1 MSWQEKLFIFLQYVA
16 PQRLLSRAAGWL
28 ANSHTSWIKNAFIRW
43 FVKTYEVDMS
53 EAVEEDP
60 TAYYCFNDFFTRA
73 LKPEA
78 RPICALP
85 HSIVCPTDGVISQI
99 GDVQDGRIF
108 QAKGQEFT
116 LLELLGGKRQMAD
129 MFMGGTFANVYLSP
143 KDYHR
148 VHMPLR
154 STLQSM
160 VHVPGDLFSVN
171 RTTAAGVPRLFA
183 RNERVICI
191 FDTEAGPMAL
201 VLVGAMIVASI
212 ATVWAGQVTP
222 PSRRV
227 HTQQYAKAQSV
238 VLEKGAE
245 MGRFYLGSTVLVL
258 FGAKRAR
265 WAGFTSDTLVSM
277 GQSLGEILPYER
289 TSETIQEPPQE

>member
-1 MSWQEKLFIFLQYVA
+1 MSLQDKLFIFLQHIA
-16 PQRLLSRAAGWL
+16 PQRLISRAAGWL
-28 ANSHTSWIKNAFIRW
+28 ANSHTGWVKDAFIQW
-43 FVKTYEVDMS
+43 FVKAYDVDMS

-73 LKPEA
+73 IKPEV

-85 HSIVCPTDGVISQI
+85 HSVVCPTDGVISQI

-108 QAKGQEFT
+108 QAKGQDFT
-116 LLELLGGKRQMAD
+116 LLELLGGKRQLAD

-154 STLQSM
+154 GTLQAM

-171 RTTAAGVPRLFA
+171 RVTAAGVPRLFA

-191 FDTEAGPMAL
+191 FDTEAGPMAM

-222 PSRRV
+222 PARRV
-227 HTQQYAKAQSV
+227 HTQQYTKAQSV

-265 WAGFTSDTLVSM
+265 WAGFTSDTLVRM

-289 TSETIQEPPQE
+289 TSETLQQPPQE

>member
-1 MSWQEKLFIFLQYVA
+1 MTSQEKLFIALQYIT

-28 ANSHTSWIKNAFIRW
+28 ANSPISWIKNAFIRW
-43 FVKTYEVDMS
+43 FVKTYDVDMS
-53 EAVEEDP
+53 LAVEENP

-73 LKPEA
+73 LKAEV
-78 RPICALP
+78 RPVCATP
-85 HSIVCPTDGVISQI
+85 HTIVCPTDGVISQI
-99 GDVQDGRIF
+99 GAVEQGRIF
-108 QAKGQEFT
+108 QAKGQDFSV
-116 LLELLGGKRQMAD
+116 LELLGGKHDLAN
-129 MFMGGTFANVYLSP
+129 MFTGGTFANVYLSP

-154 STLQSM
+154 GTLQTM

-171 RTTAAGVPRLFA
+171 KTTAAGVPRLFA

-191 FDTEAGPMAL
+191 FESEAGPMAL

-222 PSRRV
+222 TPK
-227 HTQQYAKAQSV
+227 HIQIQQYTQTQPV
-238 VLEKGAE
+238 VLDKGAE

-258 FGAKRAR
+258 FGEKRAQ
-265 WAGFTSDTLVSM
+265 WDTFTADPLVSM
-277 GQSLGEILPYER
+277 GQSLGKVL
-289 TSETIQEPPQE
+289 S